1 MSSSSS
7 ENQPAIAGPLLRP
20 AIAYPLAIASGGLLS
35 AAFEPI
41 AVGLLAPVAVAGLVA
56 SIIGSRPRRAF
67 ALAFLG
73 GLAFFLPLMPWLT
86 VVGIDAWILL
96 SAFCALWFG
105 LMGIGICLV
114 TRLPGWPWWV
124 AGVWVLQEALR
135 GRVPFG
141 GYPWGRLAY
150 GQPDTAIGRLAWLVG
165 QPGVTLAVA
174 LAGGALLALV
184 LAARRGAWGSSAG
197 WALVVVVVMGGS
209 GLIRL
214 PDAGDSIGGAPSAVI
229 AAVQGG
235 TPQSGLGAMDVRR
248 AVLSNHVAQ
257 TLVLAQ
263 DIDAGSRPQPAF
275 VLWPENASDID
286 PFTDTAA
293 AAAISGAARSVNAPI
308 LVGAVVDVPGN
319 PEGVWNL
326 GVVWHPQ
333 TGPGERYVKTHPVPF
348 GEYVPLRGLIAPLIG
363 RFDRI
368 PRDFIPGTTP
378 GNLLIG
384 GVAVGNV
391 ICFEVAYDDVID
403 PVVAGG
409 ARLITVQTNNAT
421 YEGTAQ
427 PAQQLAIERMRAIQ
441 TGRSVLVAATSGIS
455 ASIRPDG
462 AISAVLDEGEVGSID
477 EPVLLRGSPS
487 PSATLGQSLEWVLV
501 LLGLGPILWICV
513 TGQLTRRRVKRHS
526 NAHKVGS

>member
-1 MSSSSS
+1 M
-7 ENQPAIAGPLLRP
+7 LRP
-20 AIAYPLAIASGGLLS
+20 LIAYPLAIASGALLS

-56 SIIGSRPRRAF
+56 SIVGSRPRRAF

-73 GLAFFLPLMPWLT
+73 GLAFFALLMPWLS
-86 VVGIDAWILL
+86 VVGTDAWLLL

-135 GRVPFG
+135 GRIPFG

-150 GQPDTAIGRLAWLVG
+150 GQPDTVVGRLAWLVG
-165 QPGVTLAVA
+165 QPGVSMAV
-174 LAGGALLALV
+174 V
-184 LAARRGAWGSSAG
+184 L
-197 WALVVVVVMGGS
+197 MGGS
-209 GLIRL
+209 LVAMALAIRSGAWRRAALWATLVVLVLGGSSLIRL
-214 PDAGDSIGGAPSAVI
+214 PDAGDSVGGAPGAVI

-235 TPQSGLGAMDVRR
+235 TPQTGLGAMDVRR
-248 AVLSNHVAQ
+248 AVLTNHVTQ
-257 TLVLAQ
+257 TMALATEV
-263 DIDAGSRPQPAF
+263 DAGARPQPAF

-293 AAAISGAARSVNAPI
+293 AAAITGAARSVNAPI

-326 GVVWHPQ
+326 GVVWDPRS
-333 TGPGERYVKTHPVPF
+333 GPGERYVKTHPVPF
-348 GEYVPLRGLIAPLIG
+348 GEYIPLRGLIAPLIG

-368 PRDFIPGTTP
+368 PRDFVPGTTP
-378 GNLLIG
+378 GNLHIG
-384 GVAVGNV
+384 GIAVGNV

-409 ARLITVQTNNAT
+409 ARVITVQTNNAT
-421 YEGTAQ
+421 YQGTAQ

-462 AISAVLDEGEVGSID
+462 TVTGRLDEGAVGSID
-477 EPVLLRGSPS
+477 GLVSLRGGHSPS
-487 PSATLGQSLEWVLV
+487 TSLGLSLEWVVV
-501 LLGLGPILWICV
+501 LLGLGPILWV
-513 TGQLTRRRVKRHS
+513 TVRDWRSRRRRPGPSV
-526 NAHKVGS
+526 AHKVGS